1 MRTLQ
6 RIHRAKSRDTRP
18 SIWAGVLNFLS
29 ASLKEI
35 IDLHQSQSIFKTHVH
50 RQNPVFLQ
58 HFEDE
63 ISDTRLAPSKG
74 TLWAFLLSLPFWGI
88 IFFFLF

>member
-18 SIWAGVLNFLS
+18 SIWADVVNFLS
-29 ASLKEI
+29 ASFT
-35 IDLHQSQSIFKTHVH
+35 DDTDPHHSQSIFKTHVH

-63 ISDTRLAPSKG
+63 ISEARLAPSKG
-74 TLWAFLLSLPFWGI
+74 TLWAFLLSLPFWGV